1 MNRNEFNVLWM
12 KHETGD
18 KLI

>member
-1 MNRNEFNVLWM
+1 MNRNEFSVLWM
-12 KHETGD
+12 KKGTDD